1 VAQASSLLDRQLG
14 DAPDHRLH
22 PTRYSLLVTRYSMPA
37 TLNRIILAT
46 RKSPLALA
54 QADLAA
60 ARLRA
65 HFPGTTCELLRVVTT
80 GDRKLGWSLEKQGGK
95 GLFTAELE
103 QALLC
108 GDADVAIHSSKD
120 LPNESAPG
128 LAIAG
133 YLPREDPR
141 DVLIV
146 RQGVLAPQLIA
157 TSSPRRRL
165 QIRLQL
171 PNAAFTEIRGNVDTR
186 LKKIAGG
193 AAEATVLAAAG
204 LKRLGIASWPGLEFR
219 PLEFNAMVPAVG
231 QGAVAVQCRTEE
243 TARFAAALDPATGR
257 QLGLERALQ
266 GRIGGGCQLAF
277 AAHATAG
284 TLFFFHEKTG
294 QRTVALSS
302 EDFAQPASAVE
313 RILKVIGWRTVASQ
327 RQ

>member
-1 VAQASSLLDRQLG
+1 
-14 DAPDHRLH
+14 
-22 PTRYSLLVTRYSMPA
+22 M
-37 TLNRIILAT
+37 NRIILAT

-54 QADLAA
+54 QAELAA

-65 HFPGTTCELLRVVTT
+65 HFPGTDCALRKVVTT
-80 GDRKLGWSLEKQGGK
+80 GDRKLEWSLEKQGGK

-103 QALLC
+103 RALLRRE
-108 GDADVAIHSSKD
+108 ADVAIHSSKD
-120 LPNESAPG
+120 LPNESALG
-128 LAIAG
+128 LTIAG

-146 RQGVLAPQLIA
+146 RHGVLAPQLIA
-157 TSSPRRRL
+157 TGSPRRRL

-171 PNAAFTEIRGNVDTR
+171 PDATFTEIRGNVDTR

-219 PLEFNAMVPAVG
+219 PLEFSVMVPAVG
-231 QGAVAVQCRTEE
+231 QGAIAVQCRAEDAT
-243 TARFAAALDPATGR
+243 RFAAALDLATGR

-284 TLFFFHEKTG
+284 TLFFFHEETG
-294 QRTVALSS
+294 QRTVALSA
-302 EDFAQPASAVE
+302 EDYAEPAAAVE
-313 RILKVIGWRTVASQ
+313 RILKVIGWRGAALD
-327 RQ
+327 RPAL